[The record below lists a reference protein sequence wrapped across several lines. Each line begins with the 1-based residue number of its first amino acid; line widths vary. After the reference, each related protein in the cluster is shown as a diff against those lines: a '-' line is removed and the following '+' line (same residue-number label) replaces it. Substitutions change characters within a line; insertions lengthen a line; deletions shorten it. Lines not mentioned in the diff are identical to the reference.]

1 MKKSKNVSIEANKVE
16 ISTKQTNI
24 NNGELPA
31 QVKPRLGLV
40 DIDKVRKGI
49 VSEDAFEKE
58 LGFLSNT
65 IESQAKYG
73 KKYCLFGTVLSN
85 ADRLAEKVKSGG
97 YDVMTLDDKTILVR
111 W

>member
-40 DIDKVRKGI
+40 DIDK
-49 VSEDAFEKE
+49 
-58 LGFLSNT
+58 
-65 IESQAKYG
+65 
-73 KKYCLFGTVLSN
+73 
-85 ADRLAEKVKSGG
+85 
-97 YDVMTLDDKTILVR
+97 
-111 W
+111 